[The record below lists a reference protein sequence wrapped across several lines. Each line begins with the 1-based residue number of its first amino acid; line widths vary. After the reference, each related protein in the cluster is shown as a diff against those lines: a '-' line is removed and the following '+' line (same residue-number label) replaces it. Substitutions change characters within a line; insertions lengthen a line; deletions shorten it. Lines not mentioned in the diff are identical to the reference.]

1 VAAEPE
7 KYIQRVWGE
16 RQVGGTSV
24 LYVSDV
30 DLNLTDLATSISDET
45 PMPERTFKILHHM
58 PAVFV
63 EMAAVMG
70 GIYWVIERREK
81 LAHEKAAG
89 TGADGEASSGLQ
101 EGAID
106 APDSEGDDERNGS

>member
-1 VAAEPE
+1 M
-7 KYIQRVWGE
+7 
-16 RQVGGTSV
+16 

-30 DLNLTDLATSISDET
+30 NLNLTDLATPISDET

-81 LAHEKAAG
+81 LAHERAVLARE
-89 TGADGEASSGLQ
+89 DEAPSGSG
-101 EGAID
+101 EGAIN
-106 APDSEGDDERNGS
+106 AADSETDDGQKGGEQAKRS